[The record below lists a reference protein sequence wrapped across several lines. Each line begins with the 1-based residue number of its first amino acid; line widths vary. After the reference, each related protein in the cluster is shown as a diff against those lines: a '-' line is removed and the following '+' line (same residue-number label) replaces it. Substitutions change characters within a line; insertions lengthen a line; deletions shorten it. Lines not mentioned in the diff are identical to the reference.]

1 MPASPINKIWD
12 IAFRM
17 HALLRAIGVLA
28 LIAGLG
34 FIGNG
39 IRFFAYPGE
48 RFMMVY
54 YGGAMAV
61 VGLLLI
67 IFSRPSDEPRV

>member
-1 MPASPINKIWD
+1 
-12 IAFRM
+12 M

-28 LIAGLG
+28 LVAGLG

-48 RFMMVY
+48 RFTMVY
-54 YGGAMAV
+54 YGGAMSV

>member
-1 MPASPINKIWD
+1 
-12 IAFRM
+12 M

-28 LIAGLG
+28 LVAGLG

-48 RFMMVY
+48 RFTMVY

>member
-1 MPASPINKIWD
+1 
-12 IAFRM
+12 M

-28 LIAGLG
+28 LVAGLG

-39 IRFFAYPGE
+39 IRFLAYPGD
-48 RFMMVY
+48 RFTMVY
-54 YGGAMAV
+54 YGGAMAA

>member
-1 MPASPINKIWD
+1 
-12 IAFRM
+12 M
-17 HALLRAIGVLA
+17 HAFLRAIGVLA
-28 LIAGLG
+28 LIAGFG

-39 IRFFAYPGE
+39 IRFVDYPGE
-48 RFMMVY
+48 RFAMVY
-54 YGGAMAV
+54 YGAGIAV

>member
-1 MPASPINKIWD
+1 
-12 IAFRM
+12 M

-34 FIGNG
+34 FIGQG
-39 IRFFAYPGE
+39 SRFFAFPAE
-48 RFMMVY
+48 DFIISQSQLVY
-54 YGGAMAV
+54 YGAGIAV

>member
-1 MPASPINKIWD
+1 
-12 IAFRM
+12 M

-34 FIGNG
+34 FIGQG
-39 IRFFAYPGE
+39 SRFFGYPAEG
-48 RFMMVY
+48 FIISQSQLVY
-54 YGGAMAV
+54 YGAGIAV

-67 IFSRPSDEPRV
+67 IFSRPSDEKR